1 MSKIRLMRSPFAVSF
16 SAAAVVLTMATLVAQ
31 GQQPGRVL
39 SGPGPGDKH
48 VVDSAG
54 AERGRTVWAA
64 ECITCHGTQARGT
77 DRGPNLTR
85 STVLLRDRYGSELGP
100 YLKKGHML
108 QSGRPGT
115 GLSDSE
121 LQDVSHF
128 LHQRLNEILA
138 KGIGFFKTEGVLT
151 GDAKAGAAFVNGEGK
166 CTTCHAATASNLNG
180 IGGRYTPV
188 DLQQRFLF
196 PSRTGR
202 GGVANPGAVVTV
214 TVTPAS
220 GAAVSGVLVQMD
232 DFDVTLR
239 DASDVMRTF
248 HRTPALKVTKT
259 DPLHAHHLLLD
270 TISDK
275 QMHDVVAY
283 LASLK

>member
-1 MSKIRLMRSPFAVSF
+1 MSKMGSLRASRAVSF
-16 SAAAVVLTMATLVAQ
+16 SAAALILAVATVVAQ

-54 AERGRTVWAA
+54 ADRGRTVWVA

-100 YLKKGHML
+100 YVKQHTL

-115 GLSDSE
+115 VLTDVQ
-121 LQDVSHF
+121 LQDLSHF

-138 KGIGFFKTEGVLT
+138 KGIGFFKPDGVLT
-151 GDAKAGAAFVNGEGK
+151 GEAKAGAAFFNGEGK
-166 CTTCHAATASNLNG
+166 CSTCHATTASNLNG
-180 IGGRYTPV
+180 IGGRYNPV

-196 PSRTGR
+196 PSRNGR
-202 GGVANPGAVVTV
+202 GGAANPGAAVTV

-239 DASDVMRTF
+239 DASGAIRTF
-248 HRTPALKVTKT
+248 HRTLALKVTKT
-259 DPLHAHHLLLD
+259 DPLDAHHRLLD

-283 LASLK
+283 LASLR

>member
-1 MSKIRLMRSPFAVSF
+1 MSKMGPVRAPIAISF
-16 SAAAVVLTMATLVAQ
+16 SAAAVVLAVATVVAQ

-54 AERGRTVWAA
+54 AERGRTVWVA

-77 DRGPNLTR
+77 DRGPNVTR

-100 YLKKGHML
+100 YVKTHTL

-115 GLSDSE
+115 SLTDVQ
-121 LQDVSHF
+121 LQDLSHF

-138 KGIGFFKTEGVLT
+138 KGIGFFKPDGVLT
-151 GDAKAGAAFVNGEGK
+151 GEPKAGAAFFNGEGK
-166 CTTCHAATASNLNG
+166 CSTCHATTASNLNG
-180 IGGRYTPV
+180 IGGRYNPV

-202 GGVANPGAVVTV
+202 GGAANAGAAVTV

-239 DASDVMRTF
+239 DAGGAIRTF
-248 HRTPALKVTKT
+248 DRTPALKVTKT

>member
-1 MSKIRLMRSPFAVSF
+1 MYNGPMRSTLAVAF

-31 GQQPGRVL
+31 QPGRVL
-39 SGPGPGDKH
+39 SGPGPGDNH
-48 VVDSAG
+48 VVDAAG
-54 AERGRTVWAA
+54 AERGRTVYAA

-77 DRGPNLTR
+77 DRGPNVMR
-85 STVLLRDRYGSELGP
+85 SLVLLRDRNAGELGP
-100 YLKKGHML
+100 FVKKHTL

-115 GLSDSE
+115 SLTDAQ
-121 LQDVSHF
+121 LLDLSHF
-128 LHQRLNEILA
+128 LHQRLNEILG
-138 KGIGFFKTEGVLT
+138 KGIGFFKSDGVLT
-151 GDAKAGAAFVNGEGK
+151 GDATAGAAFINGEGK
-166 CTTCHAATASNLNG
+166 CTTCHTATAGSLIG
-180 IGGRYTPV
+180 IGGRYSPV

-202 GGVANPGAVVTV
+202 GNVANPRATVTV
-214 TVTPAS
+214 TVTPAT
-220 GAAVSGVLVQMD
+220 GAAVSGALVQMD

-239 DASDVMRTF
+239 DAGGMIRTF

-259 DPLHAHHLLLD
+259 DPLQAHHQLLE
-270 TISDK
+270 TITDK